1 MGAGRKPATPEVVS
15 NLRDLEADRFAV
27 GLFVSAEA
35 LRTSRR
41 GPEFNVSL

>member
-1 MGAGRKPATPEVVS
+1 MGAGQKPATPEVVS
-15 NLRDLEADRFAV
+15 NLRDLEADRKTV

-35 LRTSRR
+35 QRTSRH